1 MYPPLCIDT
10 FAPAGRRAGGQ
21 RHALGRDP
29 EVVRH
34 ELHPRSLKGFQR
46 VVDGDLPAPEVAQ
59 REPVAR
65 GLGARPPTP
74 HLAEV
79 PVQPLVAVDKAEHLA
94 PRPEPDLLS
103 HPGKSH
109 PGAALA
115 PCVEVDKLVE
125 RPERLGY
132 ADDDAANVELT
143 EA

>member
-46 VVDGDLPAPEVAQ
+46 VVDGDLAAPEVAQ

-65 GLGARPPTP
+65 GLGARPPAP
-74 HLAEV
+74 YLAHV
-79 PVQPLVAVDKAEHLA
+79 PVQPLMAVDKPEHLS
-94 PRPEPDLLS
+94 PRPEPDLLRHPRKT
-103 HPGKSH
+103 HPG
-109 PGAALA
+109 PALA
-115 PCVEVDKLVE
+115 PRVEIDALLE
-125 RPERLGY
+125 RPERL
-132 ADDDAANVELT
+132 
-143 EA
+143 